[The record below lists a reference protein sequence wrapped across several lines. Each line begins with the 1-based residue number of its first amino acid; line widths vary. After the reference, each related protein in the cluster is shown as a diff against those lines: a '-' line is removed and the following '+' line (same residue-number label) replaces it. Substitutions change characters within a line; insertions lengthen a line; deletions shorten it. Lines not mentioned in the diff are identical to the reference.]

1 MLNFLGTITR
11 YVPKKD
17 IMQIIP
23 SMVFEV
29 IEDFYN
35 AEELSETDLKKIQD
49 LIDICNKGIKCLET
63 ALSILND
70 LKHGNPRQ
78 VSDLK
83 KLRNWSVGNPTNFT

>member
-23 SMVFEV
+23 GMVFEV

-49 LIDICNKGIKCLET
+49 LQLNFLE
-63 ALSILND
+63 A
-70 LKHGNPRQ
+70 
-78 VSDLK
+78 
-83 KLRNWSVGNPTNFT
+83 